1 MPIGLSP
8 LAREPLRSPDAVRVR
23 AAIVAGAVAGLAA
36 GLVFATLHAL
46 IIVPIWDRM
55 FGGLVGAAAT
65 GAVLGVAYA
74 ELYSPP
80 DDVAAGAIRGATFGA
95 LMWLAVAPV
104 SLVDAVLR
112 AVGFLPRNELAGV
125 AIAVVLAISAGALW
139 GWRHTRRRRGAT
151 VVAGA
156 TMALTMA
163 MGGPVPIGK
172 NIWAFGIFLAVL
184 PASVVAGAI
193 LGGIIALNRRPGPEP
208 SALTRAD

>member
-1 MPIGLSP
+1 MTSAQLTRIRG
-8 LAREPLRSPDAVRVR
+8 AVL
-23 AAIVAGAVAGLAA
+23 AGAFAGLAA

-65 GAVLGVAYA
+65 GAVLGVAYV

-80 DDVAAGAIRGATFGA
+80 DDVAAAALSGARFGA
-95 LMWLAVAPV
+95 LLWLAVAPV

-112 AVGFLPRNELAGV
+112 AVGFLPRYELAGV
-125 AIAVVLAISAGALW
+125 AIAVVLALSAGALW
-139 GWRHTRRRRGAT
+139 GWRRTRRRRGSL

-172 NIWAFGIFLAVL
+172 SIWAFGIFLAVL
-184 PASVVAGAI
+184 PACVVAGMV
-193 LGGIIALNRRPGPEP
+193 LGAAIALTQRVVERSPAN
-208 SALTRAD
+208 